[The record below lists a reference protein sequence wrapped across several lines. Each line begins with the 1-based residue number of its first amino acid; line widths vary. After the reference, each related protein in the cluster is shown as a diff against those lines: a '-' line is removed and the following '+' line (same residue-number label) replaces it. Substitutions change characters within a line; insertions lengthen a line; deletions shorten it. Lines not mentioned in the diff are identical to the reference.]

1 MKRLFVRAVYA
12 RLCRIYSDSGKER
25 ENAMKLILA
34 SGSPRRKELLTRAGA
49 EFEVCVSDVDE
60 SGVFGTPEEVVSKL
74 SEMKGAAVFAS
85 HKNDCVLS
93 ADTVVAL
100 DGEIFGKPKDAD
112 DALRMVE
119 ALAGR
124 SHFVYTGVCVMFE
137 KDGKPVVEKNV
148 VGTEVFFRNA
158 CEEELKA
165 YVATGEPMGK
175 AGAYAIQ
182 GRGGNFVERINGD
195 WSNVVGL
202 PVCKVIE
209 MLEKAGIRIW

>member
-1 MKRLFVRAVYA
+1 MLW
-12 RLCRIYSDSGKER
+12 LCRIYSDSGKER

-60 SGVFGTPEEVVSKL
+60 SGVFGTPEEVVSAL

-112 DALRMVE
+112 DALRRSTCCARCRCAATPHRFPGGGDEFAVQDPVLRKGQGEARDEPLSLLDADVREPVE
-119 ALAGR
+119 
-124 SHFVYTGVCVMFE
+124 
-137 KDGKPVVEKNV
+137 
-148 VGTEVFFRNA
+148 GT
-158 CEEELKA
+158 
-165 YVATGEPMGK
+165 
-175 AGAYAIQ
+175 
-182 GRGGNFVERINGD
+182 D
-195 WSNVVGL
+195 
-202 PVCKVIE
+202 
-209 MLEKAGIRIW
+209 